1 MIDQLFKHK
10 EFNMK
15 ELQCDC
21 DAIHLETVEK
31 VKGLMPSDREFN
43 LLETFFKVFADK
55 TRSKILWALDESEM
69 CVCDLAALLN
79 MSKSAVSHQL
89 NNLKLNRL
97 VDSRRDGRVIFYF
110 LIDSHIKMI
119 IEAGREHIN
128 E

>member
-1 MIDQLFKHK
+1 
-10 EFNMK
+10 MK

-21 DAIHLETVEK
+21 DAIHSETVK
-31 VKGLMPSDREFN
+31 MVTSLMPSDREFS

-55 TRSKILWALDESEM
+55 TRSKILWALDVSEL

-79 MSKSAVSHQL
+79 MSKSAISHQL
-89 NNLKLNRL
+89 NKLKLNRL
-97 VDSRRDGRVIFYF
+97 VDSRRDGKVVFYS

-119 IEAGREHIN
+119 IESGREHVN